1 MLPLLDECKAI
12 AHITGG
18 GIPGNLPR
26 VLPDDVS
33 VELEWGA
40 WSAPPIFSVLQ
51 ELGGVESEEMLRV
64 FNMGLGLIFVT
75 DPQAHCSGAIEIGRV
90 VPRANQRVVID

>member
-1 MLPLLDECKAI
+1 M

-26 VLPDDVS
+26 VLPEDVS
-33 VELEWGA
+33 VELDRGA
-40 WSAPPIFSVLQ
+40 WQVPPIFSVLQ
-51 ELGGVESEEMLRV
+51 ELGGIASEEMLRV

-75 DPQAHCSGAIEIGRV
+75 GPRVRCSGALEIGRV
-90 VPRANQRVVID
+90 VPRGSQRVAIH